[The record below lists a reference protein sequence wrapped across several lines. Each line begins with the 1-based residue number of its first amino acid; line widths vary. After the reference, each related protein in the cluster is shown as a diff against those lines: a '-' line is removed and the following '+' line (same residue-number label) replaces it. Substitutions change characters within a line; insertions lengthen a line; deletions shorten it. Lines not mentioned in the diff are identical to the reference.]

1 MNNFFVFLKRLFW
14 MEDEPQIDPIAISF
28 PWGEEDEKSTMVL
41 SLPVG
46 IVKNHPKSCSICLVK
61 YIEPYDVVTIL
72 ACKHIFHTDCIE
84 EWLDKKNN
92 CPLCRGK
99 HYVYKK

>member
-1 MNNFFVFLKRLFW
+1 MSYVFAFFKRLFW
-14 MEDEPQIDPIAISF
+14 REEVPQTDPITISF
-28 PWGEEDEKSTMVL
+28 PEEEEKSTMVL
-41 SLPVG
+41 SLPFG
-46 IVKNHPKSCSICLVK
+46 LVKNRPESCSICLVK
-61 YIEPYDVVTIL
+61 YIEPYDVVTVL